1 MYHFSF
7 LLKLKKLAFQKF
19 QNNFISHNNYQIFVF
34 NCSTVLE
41 LTKFAEKNNFFWFHD
56 FSCPHVSPLCFVED
70 VVVVEVADVGTEL
83 QGDEG
88 NGDIMTTWVQKF
100 RKV

>member
-1 MYHFSF
+1 
-7 LLKLKKLAFQKF
+7 
-19 QNNFISHNNYQIFVF
+19 
-34 NCSTVLE
+34 
-41 LTKFAEKNNFFWFHD
+41 
-56 FSCPHVSPLCFVED
+56 VSPLCFVED